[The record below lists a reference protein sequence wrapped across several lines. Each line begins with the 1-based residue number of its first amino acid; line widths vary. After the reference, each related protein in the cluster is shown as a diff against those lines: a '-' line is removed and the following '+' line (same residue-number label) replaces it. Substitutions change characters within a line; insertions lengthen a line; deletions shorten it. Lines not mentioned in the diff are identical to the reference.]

1 MKKTYGNRVAAA
13 AASAAFIA
21 GALFS
26 APIASAADVSSFP
39 EPGSQPANVIYNELK
54 GMGYSVSINW
64 MNSTP
69 STPLSRCDVTGYHA
83 PGPANSKV
91 YMDVSCASEDY

>member
-1 MKKTYGNRVAAA
+1 MKTTYGNRVAAA

>member
-1 MKKTYGNRVAAA
+1 M
-13 AASAAFIA
+13 AASAALLS
-21 GALFS
+21 GALFL
-26 APIASAADVSSFP
+26 APVASAADVGSFP

-54 GMGYSVSINW
+54 GMGYSVTINW
-64 MNSTP
+64 MNGSP

-91 YMDVSCASEDY
+91 YMDVVCANED

>member
-1 MKKTYGNRVAAA
+1 MKKTYGTRVAAA
-13 AASAAFIA
+13 AASAALIS
-21 GALFS
+21 GTLFL
-26 APIASAADVSSFP
+26 APVASAADVSSFP
-39 EPGSQPANVIYNELK
+39 QPGSQPANVIYNQLK

-64 MNSTP
+64 MNSSP

-91 YMDVSCASEDY
+91 YMDVSCASDDY